1 MRQQMDAPQRSQV
14 GREAAPSGTRECMR
28 CGHAMAYLRTEE
40 QWRQSRQYVLEW
52 QKCPNCQ
59 TVELGRW
66 EATDLMVE
74 TRPQPA

>member
-1 MRQQMDAPQRSQV
+1 
-14 GREAAPSGTRECMR
+14 
-28 CGHAMAYLRTEE
+28 MAYLRTEE
-40 QWRQSRQYVLEW
+40 QWRQNRQYVLEW